1 MSCEIEI
8 RRDFLKRL
16 SLCALSPLV
25 GTALFNTNNSPIKL
39 ITVFSQ
45 KNLDKVAKLNDTSVS
60 YQQLVELREQFIKR
74 QLMYE
79 YSLSYFGHLVFF
91 ETRFKNRKAM
101 QLWLALNR
109 QYESEIEHIHFNRF
123 VIG

>member
-79 YSLSYFGHLVFF
+79 YSLNHFGHLVVF
-91 ETRFKNRKAM
+91 ETRFKNREAM

-109 QYESEIEHIHFNRF
+109 QYESEI
-123 VIG
+123 